1 MTENRGPR
9 SKLADTVA
17 QQLTTLILSG
27 SYRVGSKLPSGDL
40 LASQFGVG
48 RSSMRE
54 AVRTLQAAGYL
65 RSTQGVGTFVV
76 NDRPRP
82 DPVDQA
88 LRDGYTMRDLF
99 ETRVAIEGKTA
110 ELAAQRYS
118 DADRSALLAVLEA
131 AEHPGVDHDE
141 FVALDARFH
150 RQIAAA
156 AENPLLLHLWD
167 LIQSQFREYS
177 LRVVGMPGRRERAHS
192 DHHGIAEAI
201 LDRDPTQAG
210 DLARAHVVT
219 VQREL
224 HRLGG

>member
-1 MTENRGPR
+1 MKDQRGAR

-17 QQLTTLILSG
+17 EQLTTLILSG
-27 SYRVGSKLPSGDL
+27 NYPVGSKLPPGDL
-40 LASQFGVG
+40 LASEFGVG

-54 AVRTLQAAGYL
+54 AVRTLEAAGYL
-65 RSTQGVGTFVV
+65 RSTQGVGTFVI
-76 NDRPRP
+76 NDRPTA

-99 ETRVAIEGKTA
+99 ETRVAVEGKTA

-131 AEHPGVDHDE
+131 AEQPDLDHAG
-141 FVALDARFH
+141 FVSLDARFH
-150 RQIAAA
+150 RQVAVAAD
-156 AENPLLLHLWD
+156 NPLLLRLWD
-167 LIQSQFREYS
+167 SIQPQFREYS
-177 LRVVGMPGRRERAHS
+177 LRVVGMPFRRDRAHS
-192 DHHGIAEAI
+192 DHRGIAEAI
-201 LDRDPTQAG
+201 FDHDPTQAG

-224 HRLGG
+224 RRLGG